1 VFEGLLMAP
10 PDYGLNRV
18 EVVCETGDPVGEE
31 SIVIG
36 HHEVSD
42 ATKIDRQ
49 SVVRTTDTN

>member
-36 HHEVSD
+36 QHEVSG
-42 ATKIDRQ
+42 AAKIDRQ
-49 SVVRTTDTN
+49 SVVGITDTN